1 MGICSFASL
10 PGHIQVDFQRA
21 LLDFG
26 VLSCI
31 YQNVLKLAH
40 WCIFFQLVGLKQ
52 NFNRL
57 QRIYGQIASKRT
69 TP

>member
-31 YQNVLKLAH
+31 YQNVLKLENQ
-40 WCIFFQLVGLKQ
+40 IVLNFDIILKQ
-52 NFNRL
+52 WIIKLGLLKHSFN
-57 QRIYGQIASKRT
+57 IF
-69 TP
+69 